1 MLKRII
7 SRVLFQMYLVLHVF
21 TWKQA
26 DGTFIHLDKWL
37 PICSRNAKRPTQ
49 MHVYGS
55 YGIKFGLALVGVCL
69 ADLVTKTAGVLLPH
83 PFNIALSISFKE
95 QKRTTHPLWSNRR
108 GVGSCRWLFA
118 LCCTFLQV
126 ALTGN

>member
-7 SRVLFQMYLVLHVF
+7 SRVLFQMYLVFQVF
-21 TWKQA
+21 TGKQA

-69 ADLVTKTAGVLLPH
+69 ADLVTKTAGALLPH
-83 PFNIALSISFKE
+83 PFNITLSISFEE
-95 QKRTTHPLWSNRR
+95 QKPITHPL
-108 GVGSCRWLFA
+108 CI
-118 LCCTFLQV
+118 
-126 ALTGN
+126 